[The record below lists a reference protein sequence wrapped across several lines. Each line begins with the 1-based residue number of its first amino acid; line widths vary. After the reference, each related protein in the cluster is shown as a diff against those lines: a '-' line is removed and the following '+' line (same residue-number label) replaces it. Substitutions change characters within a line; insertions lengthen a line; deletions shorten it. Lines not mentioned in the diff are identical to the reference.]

1 MDGNPWLH
9 DPTSEN
15 TDSERADQ
23 ATGGGAEH
31 DGIGN
36 QINNALGDFDNK
48 LTQLN
53 EELESK
59 RSELADL
66 EDLIATTEKA
76 QAKAF
81 KDLLSKNPQ
90 IKKML
95 GQQKKRSARRRKSK
109 SEQQSTDQSDQSDR
123 DDRDDKAPPM
133 PGQLPPSI
141 F

>member
-1 MDGNPWLH
+1 MDSNPWLS
-9 DPTSEN
+9 DPTAGN
-15 TDSERADQ
+15 TDSSRVE
-23 ATGGGAEH
+23 EP

-36 QINNALGDFDNK
+36 QINNALGDFDAK
-48 LTQLN
+48 LTRLN

-66 EDLIATTEKA
+66 ADLIAATEKA

-95 GQQKKRSARRRKSK
+95 GAQKKKTTRRRKPK
-109 SEQQSTDQSDQSDR
+109 AAPQPTDQTDET
-123 DDRDDKAPPM
+123 PPI
-133 PGQLPPSI
+133 PGQLPPDQ

>member
-1 MDGNPWLH
+1 MESNPWLS
-9 DPTSEN
+9 DPTAGN
-15 TDSERADQ
+15 TEADRA
-23 ATGGGAEH
+23 EEPE
-31 DGIGN
+31 GIGN
-36 QINNALGDFDNK
+36 QINNALGDFDTK

-53 EELESK
+53 EALESK

-66 EDLIATTEKA
+66 EDMIAVTEKA

-95 GQQKKRSARRRKSK
+95 GAQKKKTTRRRKPK
-109 SEQQSTDQSDQSDR
+109 AAPQPTDQTDET
-123 DDRDDKAPPM
+123 PPM
-133 PGQLPPSI
+133 PGQLPPDQ

>member
-1 MDGNPWLH
+1 MESNPWLS
-9 DPTSEN
+9 DPTAGSTES
-15 TDSERADQ
+15 DRA
-23 ATGGGAEH
+23 EEPE
-31 DGIGN
+31 GIGS
-36 QINNALGDFDNK
+36 QINNALGDFDGK

-66 EDLIATTEKA
+66 EDLIAMTEKA

-81 KDLLSKNPQ
+81 TDLLSKNPQ

-95 GQQKKRSARRRKSK
+95 GQQKRKNARRRTSK
-109 SEQQSTDQSDQSDR
+109 AEQKAPDQADQTDQA
-123 DDRDDKAPPM
+123 DKTPPM

>member
-1 MDGNPWLH
+1 MDSNPWLS
-9 DPTSEN
+9 DPTADN
-15 TDSERADQ
+15 TDSDRA
-23 ATGGGAEH
+23 EES

-36 QINNALGDFDNK
+36 QINNALGDFDAK
-48 LTQLN
+48 LTRLN

-66 EDLIATTEKA
+66 EDLIAATEKA

-95 GQQKKRSARRRKSK
+95 GAQKKKTTRRRKPKVAS
-109 SEQQSTDQSDQSDR
+109 QPTDQADET
-123 DDRDDKAPPM
+123 PPV
-133 PGQLPPSI
+133 PGQLPPDQ

>member
-1 MDGNPWLH
+1 MDSNPWLS
-9 DPTSEN
+9 DPTAEADN
-15 TDSERADQ
+15 TDSDRA
-23 ATGGGAEH
+23 EES
-31 DGIGN
+31 DGIGS
-36 QINNALGDFDNK
+36 QINNALGDFDAK
-48 LTQLN
+48 LTRLN

-66 EDLIATTEKA
+66 EDLIAATEKA

-95 GQQKKRSARRRKSK
+95 GAQKKKTTRRRKPK
-109 SEQQSTDQSDQSDR
+109 AAPQPTDQADET
-123 DDRDDKAPPM
+123 PPV
-133 PGQLPPSI
+133 PGQLPPDQ

>member
-1 MDGNPWLH
+1 MESNPWLS
-9 DPTSEN
+9 DPTAGN
-15 TDSERADQ
+15 TESDRA
-23 ATGGGAEH
+23 EEPE
-31 DGIGN
+31 GIGN
-36 QINNALGDFDNK
+36 QINNALGDFDTK

-66 EDLIATTEKA
+66 EDLIAVTEKS

-95 GQQKKRSARRRKSK
+95 GQQKKKTTRRKPKADSK
-109 SEQQSTDQSDQSDR
+109 PTTDDSTET
-123 DDRDDKAPPM
+123 PPS
-133 PGQLPPSI
+133 PGQLPAGP

>member
-1 MDGNPWLH
+1 MESNPWLS
-9 DPTSEN
+9 DPTTGNAES
-15 TDSERADQ
+15 DRA
-23 ATGGGAEH
+23 EEPE
-31 DGIGN
+31 GIGS
-36 QINNALGDFDNK
+36 QINNALGDFDAK
-48 LTQLN
+48 LTRLN

-66 EDLIATTEKA
+66 EEMIAVTEKA

-95 GQQKKRSARRRKSK
+95 GAQKKRSTRRRKAKTEQK
-109 SEQQSTDQSDQSDR
+109 SPDQADQADQA
-123 DDRDDKAPPM
+123 DKTPPM

>member
-1 MDGNPWLH
+1 MDSNPWLN
-9 DPTSEN
+9 PTAGN
-15 TDSERADQ
+15 TDSSRVE
-23 ATGGGAEH
+23 EP

-36 QINNALGDFDNK
+36 QINNALGDFDAK
-48 LTQLN
+48 LTRLN

-66 EDLIATTEKA
+66 EDLITLTEKA

-95 GQQKKRSARRRKSK
+95 GQQKKKSTRRRKPK
-109 SEQQSTDQSDQSDR
+109 AAPQPTDQA
-123 DDRDDKAPPM
+123 DKTPPM
-133 PGQLPPSI
+133 PGQLPPDQ

>member
-1 MDGNPWLH
+1 MESNPWLN
-9 DPTSEN
+9 PTAGN
-15 TDSERADQ
+15 ADSDRA
-23 ATGGGAEH
+23 EEP

-36 QINNALGDFDNK
+36 QINNALGDFDAK
-48 LTQLN
+48 LTRLN

-59 RSELADL
+59 RSELAGL
-66 EDLIATTEKA
+66 EDLIAATEKA

-95 GQQKKRSARRRKSK
+95 GAQKKKTTRRRKPK
-109 SEQQSTDQSDQSDR
+109 AAPQPTDQTDET
-123 DDRDDKAPPM
+123 PPM
-133 PGQLPPSI
+133 PGQLPPDQ

>member
-1 MDGNPWLH
+1 MDSNPWLN
-9 DPTSEN
+9 PTAGN
-15 TDSERADQ
+15 TDSSRVE
-23 ATGGGAEH
+23 EP

-36 QINNALGDFDNK
+36 QINNALGDFDAK
-48 LTQLN
+48 LTRLN

-59 RSELADL
+59 RSDLADL
-66 EDLIATTEKA
+66 EDLITLTEKA

-95 GQQKKRSARRRKSK
+95 GQQKKKSTRRRKPK
-109 SEQQSTDQSDQSDR
+109 AAPQPTDQA
-123 DDRDDKAPPM
+123 DKTPPL
-133 PGQLPPSI
+133 PGQLPPDQ

>member
-1 MDGNPWLH
+1 MDSNPWLS
-9 DPTSEN
+9 DPTAGN
-15 TDSERADQ
+15 TDSSRVE
-23 ATGGGAEH
+23 EP

-36 QINNALGDFDNK
+36 QINNALGDFDVK
-48 LTQLN
+48 LTRLN

-66 EDLIATTEKA
+66 EDLITLTEKA

-81 KDLLSKNPQ
+81 MDLLSKNPQ

-95 GQQKKRSARRRKSK
+95 GTQKKRNARRRKPK
-109 SEQQSTDQSDQSDR
+109 ADPQPTDQADETPYR
-123 DDRDDKAPPM
+123 
-133 PGQLPPSI
+133 PGQLPPNQ

>member
-1 MDGNPWLH
+1 MESNPWL
-9 DPTSEN
+9 S
-15 TDSERADQ
+15 DSTAGSTESDRA
-23 ATGGGAEH
+23 EEPE
-31 DGIGN
+31 GIGS
-36 QINNALGDFDNK
+36 QINNALGDFDGK

-66 EDLIATTEKA
+66 EDLIAVTEKA

-81 KDLLSKNPQ
+81 TDLLSKNPQ

-95 GQQKKRSARRRKSK
+95 GAQKKRSARRRKVK
-109 SEQQSTDQSDQSDR
+109 TEQKSTDQADQADQSDEA
-123 DDRDDKAPPM
+123 DKTPPM

>member
-1 MDGNPWLH
+1 MESNPWLS
-9 DPTSEN
+9 DPTQDKTASDK
-15 TDSERADQ
+15 TDSDRA
-23 ATGGGAEH
+23 EEP

-36 QINNALGDFDNK
+36 QINNALGDFDVK
-48 LTQLN
+48 LTRLN

-66 EDLIATTEKA
+66 EDLITLTEKA

-95 GQQKKRSARRRKSK
+95 GTQKKKAARRRKPK
-109 SEQQSTDQSDQSDR
+109 ADTNQPTDQADETPYR
-123 DDRDDKAPPM
+123 
-133 PGQLPPSI
+133 PGQLPPNQ

>member
-1 MDGNPWLH
+1 MESNPWLS
-9 DPTSEN
+9 DPTAGNAES
-15 TDSERADQ
+15 DRA
-23 ATGGGAEH
+23 EEPE
-31 DGIGN
+31 GIGS
-36 QINNALGDFDNK
+36 QINNALSDFDTK

-53 EELESK
+53 EEMESK

-66 EDLIATTEKA
+66 EDLVAVTEKA

-81 KDLLSKNPQ
+81 TDLLSKNPQ

-95 GQQKKRSARRRKSK
+95 GAQKKRSARRRKAK
-109 SEQQSTDQSDQSDR
+109 TEQKSTDQADQSDR
-123 DDRDDKAPPM
+123 ADDTPSM

>member
-1 MDGNPWLH
+1 MDSNPWLS
-9 DPTSEN
+9 DPTAEADN
-15 TDSERADQ
+15 TDSDRA
-23 ATGGGAEH
+23 EES
-31 DGIGN
+31 DGIGS
-36 QINNALGDFDNK
+36 QINNALGDFDAK
-48 LTQLN
+48 LTRLN

-66 EDLIATTEKA
+66 ADLIAATEKA

-95 GQQKKRSARRRKSK
+95 GAQKKKTTRRRKPKAAS
-109 SEQQSTDQSDQSDR
+109 QPTDQADET
-123 DDRDDKAPPM
+123 PPM
-133 PGQLPPSI
+133 PGQLPPDQ

>member
-1 MDGNPWLH
+1 MDSNPWLN
-9 DPTSEN
+9 PTAGN
-15 TDSERADQ
+15 TDSSRVE
-23 ATGGGAEH
+23 EP

-36 QINNALGDFDNK
+36 QINNALGDFDAK
-48 LTQLN
+48 LTRLN

-66 EDLIATTEKA
+66 EDLITVTEKA

-95 GQQKKRSARRRKSK
+95 GTQKKRAARRRKPK
-109 SEQQSTDQSDQSDR
+109 ADTNQPIDQTDET
-123 DDRDDKAPPM
+123 PPR
-133 PGQLPPSI
+133 PGQLPPSLSDR
-141 F
+141 

>member
-1 MDGNPWLH
+1 MDNNPWLS
-9 DPTSEN
+9 DPTADK
-15 TDSERADQ
+15 TDSDRTEAP
-23 ATGGGAEH
+23 
-31 DGIGN
+31 DGIGS
-36 QINNALGDFDNK
+36 QINNALGDFDAK

-53 EELESK
+53 DNLETK

-66 EDLIATTEKA
+66 EDLIAMTEKA

-95 GQQKKRSARRRKSK
+95 GTQKKKTTRRRKP
-109 SEQQSTDQSDQSDR
+109 
-123 DDRDDKAPPM
+123 KAAPPTTGQADNIPPM
-133 PGQLPPSI
+133 PGQLPPDQ

>member
-1 MDGNPWLH
+1 MDSNPWLSN
-9 DPTSEN
+9 PTAGN
-15 TDSERADQ
+15 TDSSRVE
-23 ATGGGAEH
+23 EP

-36 QINNALGDFDNK
+36 QINNALGDFDVK
-48 LTQLN
+48 LTRLN

-66 EDLIATTEKA
+66 EDLITLTEKA

-95 GQQKKRSARRRKSK
+95 GTQKRKAARRRKPK
-109 SEQQSTDQSDQSDR
+109 ADPKQPTDQADETPYR
-123 DDRDDKAPPM
+123 
-133 PGQLPPSI
+133 PGQLPPNQ

>member
-1 MDGNPWLH
+1 MDSNPWLN
-9 DPTSEN
+9 PTASD
-15 TDSERADQ
+15 TDSDRAEEPQ
-23 ATGGGAEH
+23 
-31 DGIGN
+31 GIGN
-36 QINNALGDFDNK
+36 QINNALGDFDAK
-48 LTQLN
+48 LTRLN

-66 EDLIATTEKA
+66 EDLITVTEKA

-95 GQQKKRSARRRKSK
+95 GQQKKKSTRRRKPK
-109 SEQQSTDQSDQSDR
+109 AAPQPTDQA
-123 DDRDDKAPPM
+123 DKTPPM
-133 PGQLPPSI
+133 PGQLPPSQ